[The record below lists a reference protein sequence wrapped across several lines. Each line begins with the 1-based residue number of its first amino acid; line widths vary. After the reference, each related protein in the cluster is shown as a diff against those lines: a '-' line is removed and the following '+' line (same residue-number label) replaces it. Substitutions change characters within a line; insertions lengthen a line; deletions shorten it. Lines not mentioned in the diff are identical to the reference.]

1 MRTSKYSVALTSSL
15 LFFFVTTQAQQSVEN
30 AASAALPQPAGTQ
43 VDFQRE
49 IEPLLKQKCNNCH
62 GPRQQM
68 NGLRL
73 DSRAAALQGGY
84 SGPAVK
90 PGDSA
95 GSRLVHMVAGIGI
108 EKNLIMPMGGERL
121 TSAQVGLLRAWI
133 DQGLEWPETDPAAN
147 QARSAETKHPMSEHW
162 AFNPPVR
169 PSLPTVN
176 SETWVKNP
184 IDRFVPAKLEAEGIA
199 PSPEADRP
207 TLIRRVSFDLIGLPP
222 TPQEVDSFLGDQS
235 PQAYERLVDRL
246 LDSPH
251 YGEKWARH
259 WLDLARYADS
269 DGYEKDMVRPHAWR
283 WRDWVI
289 KALNSNMPFDQFT
302 IEQIAGD
309 LLPNATME
317 QRIATGFHRNTLTN
331 REGGIDLEEYRVEQ
345 VIDRVSTVGT
355 AWLGLTLGCA
365 RCHDHKY
372 DPLTQKEFYQLTAFF
387 NTSVERNIEVP
398 LPHELGSYLQTKAEY
413 DRKRRELLWAYKVAE
428 IQQWW
433 EKKTLW
439 AADHEG
445 MDPIYDISWDNL
457 GNLMFDGGQD
467 VIRTHPAYRTG
478 KYRDLLTDHFVRFSL
493 EPFGE
498 KRYSELKFKELTAK
512 LRKLKRE
519 YPRLTE
525 APIIVENPSP
535 PKSHVLIRGDFRRP
549 GIEVQPGTPAVLNPM
564 PADPAPSRLTLARW
578 LVSKDNPLTARVTVN
593 RLWQEYFGRGLVEP
607 SVDFGTRSEPPTHPE
622 LLDWLAT
629 AFMDSGWDVKATH
642 KLIVMSS
649 VYRQSSNTRAALL
662 SRDPDNRL
670 LARQARLRLSAELVR
685 DNALAVSGLLNRA
698 VGGKSV
704 RPPQPPGVLELAFG
718 DNSEK
723 WIESKGRD
731 RYRRGLYIQFLRTA
745 PYPQLLTFDA
755 PNSLETCS
763 VRERSTTPLQAL
775 NLLND
780 PVFFEAA
787 QVFAARILR
796 EQTGTVGERVAYAY
810 RLALGRSPT
819 PEEEDRLLA
828 FYEEQKALLRGDRDA
843 IETLFPAADLEGVER
858 SEAAAWVTV
867 GRLLLNLDEF
877 ITRG

>member
-1 MRTSKYSVALTSSL
+1 MGTNKLSTALILGQLAL
-15 LFFFVTTQAQQSVEN
+15 LGFAQAQRPAQEPP
-30 AASAALPQPAGTQ
+30 AAALPPAAGTD
-43 VDFQRE
+43 VDFKRD
-49 IEPLLKQKCNNCH
+49 IGPLLEQKCATCH

-73 DSRAAALQGGY
+73 DSRAAALRGGY
-84 SGPAVK
+84 SGPAIK

-95 GSRLVHMVAGIGI
+95 GSRLVLMVAGIGI
-108 EKNLIMPMGGERL
+108 EKNLIMPMGGEPL
-121 TSAQVGLLRAWI
+121 GAEQVGLLRAWI
-133 DQGLEWPETDPAAN
+133 DQGAVWPEDDP
-147 QARSAETKHPMSEHW
+147 SAKEATLADTKRPKSEHW

-169 PSLPTVN
+169 PRLPEVN
-176 SETWVKNP
+176 SEIWVKNP
-184 IDRFVPAKLEAEGIA
+184 IDRFVLAKLEADGID

-222 TPQEVDSFLGDQS
+222 TPQEVDRFLADQS
-235 PQAYERLVDRL
+235 PRAYERVVDRL

-302 IEQIAGD
+302 VEQIAGD

-413 DRKRRELLWAYKVAE
+413 DRTRLELLRAYDVAE
-428 IQQWW
+428 VQQWW

-445 MDPIYDISWDNL
+445 LDPIYDISWDNL

-467 VIRTHPAYRTG
+467 VIRTHPAYRTR

-498 KRYSELKFKELTAK
+498 KRYKELKFKELTAK

-519 YPRLTE
+519 YPQLTE
-525 APIIVENPSP
+525 AQIIVESPKP
-535 PKSHVLIRGDFRRP
+535 PKSHVLIRGDFRQP
-549 GIEVQPGTPAVLNPM
+549 GIEVQAGTPAVLNPLN
-564 PADPAPSRLTLARW
+564 ADRKPSRLTLARW

-593 RLWQEYFGRGLVEP
+593 RMWQEYFGRGLVET
-607 SVDFGTRSEPPTHPE
+607 SDDFGARSGPPTHPE

-629 AFMDSGWDVKATH
+629 AFVDSGWDVKATH
-642 KLIVMSS
+642 RLIVMSGT
-649 VYRQSSNTRAALL
+649 YRQSSNAREDLL
-662 SRDPDNRL
+662 ARDPGNQL

-685 DNALAVSGLLNRA
+685 DNALAVSGLLNKA
-698 VGGKSV
+698 VGGKSI

-718 DNSEK
+718 DSSEK

-731 RYRRGLYIQFLRTA
+731 RYRRGLYVQFLRTA

-755 PNSLETCS
+755 PNALETCS

-787 QVFAARILR
+787 QVLAARILR
-796 EQTGTVGERVAYAY
+796 ERTGTAGERINRAY

-819 PEEEDRLLA
+819 PEEKDRLLA
-828 FYEEQKALLRGDRDA
+828 FHEEQKQLLKAQPGA
-843 IETLFPAADLEGVER
+843 VQTLFPAADLEGVER
-858 SEAAAWVTV
+858 SEAAAWVAV

>member
-1 MRTSKYSVALTSSL
+1 MGTSKYSVVLISSL
-15 LFFFVTTQAQQSVEN
+15 FLFVVTTQAQNPVKDE
-30 AASAALPQPAGTQ
+30 AGAALPQPARTQ

-49 IEPLLKQKCNNCH
+49 IKPLLKQKCHNCH

-73 DSRAAALQGGY
+73 DSRAAALRGGY
-84 SGPAVK
+84 SGPAIK

-95 GSRLVHMVAGIGI
+95 GSKLVHMVAGIGI
-108 EKNLIMPMGGERL
+108 EENLIMPMGGEPL
-121 TSAQVGLLRAWI
+121 SAEQIGLLRAWI
-133 DQGLEWPETDPAAN
+133 DQGAVWPEDDPSAK
-147 QARSAETKHPMSEHW
+147 QATSAERKRPKSEHW

-169 PSLPTVN
+169 PSLPAVHR
-176 SETWVKNP
+176 EPWVKNP
-184 IDRFVPAKLEAEGIA
+184 VDRFVLAKLEAEGIE
-199 PSPEADRP
+199 PSPEADRA
-207 TLIRRVSFDLIGLPP
+207 TLIRRASFDLIGLPP
-222 TPQEVDSFLGDQS
+222 TPQEVDRFLADQS
-235 PQAYERLVDRL
+235 PRAYEQLVDRL

-251 YGEKWARH
+251 YGEKWARQ

-289 KALNSNMPFDQFT
+289 KALNRNMPFDQFT

-331 REGGIDLEEYRVEQ
+331 REGGIDLEEFRVEQ

-372 DPLTQKEFYQLTAFF
+372 DPVTQKEFYQLTAFF

-413 DRKRRELLWAYKVAE
+413 DRKRRDLLWAYKVAE
-428 IQQWW
+428 VQQWW

-457 GNLMFDGGQD
+457 GNLMFDGGQE
-467 VIRTHPAYRTG
+467 VLRTHPAYRTR

-498 KRYSELKFKELTAK
+498 KRYEELKFKELTAK
-512 LRKLKRE
+512 LRRLKRE
-519 YPRLTE
+519 YPQLTE
-525 APIIVENPSP
+525 AQIIVESAKP
-535 PKSHVLIRGDFRRP
+535 PKSHVLMRGDFRQP
-549 GIEVQPGTPAVLNPM
+549 GIEVHPGTPSVLNPM
-564 PADPAPSRLTLARW
+564 EADRKPSRFTLARW

-593 RLWQEYFGRGLVEP
+593 RMWQEHFGRGLVET
-607 SVDFGTRSEPPTHPE
+607 SDDFGARSDPPVHPE

-629 AFMDSGWDVKATH
+629 TFTDSGWDVKATH
-642 KLIVMSS
+642 RLIVQSAA
-649 VYRQSSNTRAALL
+649 YRQSSNTRAALL

-670 LARQARLRLSAELVR
+670 LARQVRLRLSAELVR
-685 DNALAVSGLLNRA
+685 DNALAVSGLLNKA

-718 DNSEK
+718 DSSEK

-731 RYRRGLYIQFLRTA
+731 RYRRGLYVQFLRTA
-745 PYPQLLTFDA
+745 PYPQLMTFDA
-755 PNSLETCS
+755 PDSLETCS

-787 QVFAARILR
+787 QVLAARILR
-796 EQTGTVGERVAYAY
+796 EQTGTVDERIDYAY

-819 PEEEDRLLA
+819 PQEKDRLLT
-828 FYEEQKALLRGDRDA
+828 FYEEQKALLRGNRDA

-858 SEAAAWVTV
+858 SEAAAWVAV

>member
-1 MRTSKYSVALTSSL
+1 METSKLSTALIFGQL
-15 LFFFVTTQAQQSVEN
+15 AVLGFAQAQGLAQGPPVGAP
-30 AASAALPQPAGTQ
+30 AAEAGTA
-43 VDFQRE
+43 VDFKRD
-49 IEPLLKQKCNNCH
+49 IGPLLEQKCVACH
-62 GPRQQM
+62 GPQQQM

-95 GSRLVHMVAGIGI
+95 GSKLLQMVAGIGI
-108 EKNLIMPMGGERL
+108 EKNRIMPMGGQRL

-133 DQGLEWPETDPAAN
+133 DQGAAWPEEDP
-147 QARSAETKHPMSEHW
+147 SAEQAASTETKRPKSRHW
-162 AFNPPVR
+162 AFNPPVL
-169 PSLPTVN
+169 PSLPAVN
-176 SETWVKNP
+176 SEAWVKNP
-184 IDRFVPAKLEAEGIA
+184 IDRFVLAKLEAEGVD
-199 PSPEADRP
+199 PSPEADRA

-222 TPQEVDSFLGDQS
+222 TPQEVDRFLADRS
-235 PQAYERLVDRL
+235 RLAYERLVDRL
-246 LDSPH
+246 LASPH
-251 YGEKWARH
+251 YGEKWARQ

-289 KALNSNMPFDQFT
+289 EALNSNMPFDQFT

-309 LLPNATME
+309 LLPNATIE

-331 REGGIDLEEYRVEQ
+331 REGGIDLEEFRVEQ

-372 DPLTQKEFYQLTAFF
+372 DPVTQKEFYRLTAFF

-398 LPHELGSYLQTKAEY
+398 LPHELGGYLQTKAEY
-413 DRKRRELLWAYKVAE
+413 DRKRRELLSAYKVAE
-428 IQQWW
+428 VQQWW

-467 VIRTHPAYRTG
+467 VLRTHPAYRTQ

-498 KRYSELKFKELTAK
+498 KRYKELKFKDLTAK
-512 LRKLKRE
+512 LRRLKRE

-535 PKSHVLIRGDFRRP
+535 PKSRLLIRGDFRQP
-549 GIEVQPGTPAVLNPM
+549 GVEVQPGTPGALNPIE
-564 PADPAPSRLTLARW
+564 ASRKPSRLTLARW

-593 RLWQEYFGRGLVEP
+593 RMWQDYFGRGLVET
-607 SVDFGTRSEPPTHPE
+607 SDDFGTRSAPPTHPG

-629 AFMDSGWDVKATH
+629 AFVDSGWDIKATH
-642 KLIVMSS
+642 KLIVMSGA
-649 VYRQSSNTRAALL
+649 YRQSSHTREDLL
-662 SRDPDNRL
+662 SRDPDNTL

-685 DNALAVSGLLNRA
+685 DNALAVSGLLNKA

-718 DNSEK
+718 DSTEK

-731 RYRRGLYIQFLRTA
+731 RYRRGVYVQFLRTA
-745 PYPQLLTFDA
+745 PYPQLMTFDA
-755 PNSLETCS
+755 PDSLETCS
-763 VRERSTTPLQAL
+763 ARERSTTPLQAL

-796 EQTGTVGERVAYAY
+796 ERTGSVSERIDYAY
-810 RLALGRSPT
+810 RVALGRSPT
-819 PEEEDRLLA
+819 REEKDRLLA
-828 FYEEQKALLRGDRDA
+828 FHEEQKELLKTQRDA
-843 IETLFPAADLEGVER
+843 VETLFPAADLEGVER
-858 SEAAAWVTV
+858 SEAAAWVAM